1 VHSDK
6 SHLNRRRFIRSS
18 LGLALPAV
26 CPNLAVGKTQAPSH
40 TGRLLR
46 RIPSTGET
54 ISPIGMGSWITYDI
68 QPSGSALQTRI
79 NILKAFFDQGG
90 QMIDS
95 SPMYG
100 RSEEVLGKCLDALAY
115 PKENFSATKVW
126 ISGKDQGIA
135 QMKNSQQLWGVN
147 KFNLMQIHN
156 LVDWQS
162 HMKTLTQWKEQGKLQ
177 YIGITTY
184 GGLQHELMEKIMENY
199 PIDFVQLTYNI
210 VDREAEKTLLPL
222 AAKRNIAVIANR
234 PFREGRL
241 FNAVKGKQLP
251 ENAKDFCAIP
261 ATSQVSHMNE
271 NMGALLGKLPSEQE
285 REAMASYL

>member
-18 LGLALPAV
+18 LGLALPAAV

-68 QPSGSALQTRI
+68 QPRGSALQTRI

-162 HMKTLTQWKEQGKLQ
+162 HIE
-177 YIGITTY
+177 
-184 GGLQHELMEKIMENY
+184 
-199 PIDFVQLTYNI
+199 
-210 VDREAEKTLLPL
+210 
-222 AAKRNIAVIANR
+222 
-234 PFREGRL
+234 
-241 FNAVKGKQLP
+241 NAVTTRGKKKYRSNSKPPFPRRPPFQ
-251 ENAKDFCAIP
+251 
-261 ATSQVSHMNE
+261 
-271 NMGALLGKLPSEQE
+271 
-285 REAMASYL
+285 RR